1 MQHAESSAPG
11 APSSYLPGT
20 TTLLVDSS
28 SAAITEDNAAAEVAV
43 ALEAEH
49 RLTVGERAR
58 TVVHVC
64 RTGTLCTSSV
74 KHGGVPFGSHV
85 DYVLDSVGRPVMLL
99 AVDAAHSKNLTES
112 NRVSLYAQPQE
123 SSGQGGCRAT
133 LVGRLAP
140 LTVSADG
147 GDQAA
152 EEEEVAELVEAY
164 TERHPHAA
172 KALTYPDRF
181 NFFRMSVEDVYFVGG
196 FGVTATW
203 VPPEEYSS
211 ASADPLAFDAPAM
224 VSTTNKRQQKELR
237 SMCRVFLGV
246 TDAETVTMMALDRLG
261 VDLRVVTTA
270 GATSEFRV
278 AFRET
283 VTCRFDAQSALV
295 KALQE
300 SWEKENGTFWLRSA
314 GRCATPLWT
323 FLVCGRG
330 VFAMIRPFQVLPAE
344 RGCCVPTTSPSV
356 LTPLSY
362 APRLLHDMPFCT
374 PSFPTLVAIPT
385 PRLIFAIW

>member
-1 MQHAESSAPG
+1 MQQPQQQADVAASIPHPAVDAASS
-11 APSSYLPGT
+11 LPGT
-20 TTLLVDSS
+20 TTLWVDAS
-28 SAAITEDNAAAEVAV
+28 SAAITDNTADAEVAV

-64 RTGTLCTSSV
+64 RTGTLCTSSA

-112 NRVSLYAQPQE
+112 NQVSLYAQPQD

-133 LVGRLAP
+133 LIGRLAP
-140 LTVSADG
+140 LTGVSPAAGAEGGGADP
-147 GDQAA
+147 AA
-152 EEEEVAELVEAY
+152 AGEEEVAELVEAY

-203 VPPEEYSS
+203 VPPEEYAF
-211 ASADPLAFDAPAM
+211 ASADPLAFDAPSM
-224 VSTTNKRQQKELR
+224 VSTTNKKRQKQLR

-300 SWEKENGTFWLRSA
+300 SWEKENGAFCGGRGAGKSASPCWRALLRP
-314 GRCATPLWT
+314 GGPLWLAEHSHCHGQALCCPSPT
-323 FLVCGRG
+323 LSLC
-330 VFAMIRPFQVLPAE
+330 PF
-344 RGCCVPTTSPSV
+344 V
-356 LTPLSY
+356 LT
-362 APRLLHDMPFCT
+362 FT
-374 PSFPTLVAIPT
+374 VA
-385 PRLIFAIW
+385 L

>member
-1 MQHAESSAPG
+1 MAFVPCAPSRSVGCRLPAATPAAACSGRPLRQSLPVGRPATARGRPAAGALRSPPTMQHAADSSA
-11 APSSYLPGT
+11 APAT
-20 TTLLVDSS
+20 TTLPGASTTTLWVDASA
-28 SAAITEDNAAAEVAV
+28 AAITQDSPDAEVAV
-43 ALEAEH
+43 ALAAEH

-64 RTGTLCTSSV
+64 RTGTLSTSSV

-85 DYVLDSVGRPVMLL
+85 DYVLDGAGRPVMLL
-99 AVDAAHSKNLTES
+99 AVDAAHSKNLVES
-112 NRVSLYAQPQE
+112 NMVSLYAQPQE

-140 LTVSADG
+140 LAAADG
-147 GDQAA
+147 VDGAD
-152 EEEEVAELVEAY
+152 EEEVAELVEAY

-203 VPPEEYSS
+203 VAVEDYSN
-211 ASADPLAFDAPAM
+211 ASADPLAFDAPSM

-246 TDAETVTMMALDRLG
+246 DDAETVTMMALDRLG
-261 VDLRVVTTA
+261 VDLRVVTTS

-278 AFRET
+278 AFREK
-283 VTCRFDAQSALV
+283 VACRFDAQSALV

-300 SWEKENGTFWLRSA
+300 SWEKENGFGDAW
-314 GRCATPLWT
+314 
-323 FLVCGRG
+323 
-330 VFAMIRPFQVLPAE
+330 E
-344 RGCCVPTTSPSV
+344 EE
-356 LTPLSY
+356 
-362 APRLLHDMPFCT
+362 
-374 PSFPTLVAIPT
+374 T
-385 PRLIFAIW
+385 PRVVVKYYGRA